1 MYVKEILKDLK
12 TLEVICQILYYCNSS
27 VNNEL
32 NKLAK
37 KIGPIISYFKN
48 FDNLNSKQKKFNKL
62 GFSIEELN
70 NNINFDDIKKY
81 DELDTDENIPIE
93 FYVKLKNKK
102 TFLIKKVEKTNAKK
116 RIY

>member
-37 KIGPIISYFKN
+37 K
-48 FDNLNSKQKKFNKL
+48 
-62 GFSIEELN
+62 
-70 NNINFDDIKKY
+70 
-81 DELDTDENIPIE
+81 
-93 FYVKLKNKK
+93 
-102 TFLIKKVEKTNAKK
+102 
-116 RIY
+116 